1 MRRGIKNN
9 LSKTFILSKVSQE
22 LIFSKYTGIPI
33 EIINK
38 CVTENSLICSP
49 FRNDRHPTVGFAY
62 NDKHKLKILQDME
75 CGVIVLMLLRMF

>member
-49 FRNDRHPTVGFAY
+49 FRMID
-62 NDKHKLKILQDME
+62 ILLL
-75 CGVIVLMLLRMF
+75 VLLIMININ